1 MFTMWWDRSK
11 RWLASKPAICLGSI
25 AIGVVVCSFADIQNV
40 EIDPSGGVNLT
51 TRTPNDV
58 AYLQTAWEDADR
70 RAILVSVLA
79 ERGLFLADDIRL
91 VEAITNICDPI
102 QLEPLDAHLAAA
114 QACAE
119 QLVPARLRALARQ
132 GDPPFHPA
140 GSIVRIGVPEDQP
153 PIGTANACQN
163 GAWYRRRIELAN
175 IRDGRTVIVF
185 ASGHYGRG
193 VCGVGTADLQ
203 LNAEDA
209 LAILD
214 SPLDTF
220 EEAVATIVN

>member
-1 MFTMWWDRSK
+1 MFTMWWNHSK
-11 RWLASKPAICLGSI
+11 RWFTSKPAICFLGF
-25 AIGVVVCSFADIQNV
+25 VVGAVVFSFADIQNV
-40 EIDPSGGVNLT
+40 EIDPSGGFNVT

-58 AYLQTAWEDADR
+58 EYLQTVWEDADR

-79 ERGLFLADDIRL
+79 ERGLFLADDIRV

-102 QLEPLDAHLAAA
+102 PTEPLDARLAAS

-119 QLVPARLRALARQ
+119 QPVPTRLRALARQ

-203 LNAEDA
+203 LNTEDA